1 MYQRVKF
8 RSTQENYRKEFLGLK
23 SNTLRKQDIEDERFQ
38 KLLDFELGN
47 LNNLVIEIIN
57 TKTNES
63 FQKIIS
69 DVTSYED
76 WIIISWRV

>member
-47 LNNLVIEIIN
+47 LNNLVI
-57 TKTNES
+57 
-63 FQKIIS
+63 
-69 DVTSYED
+69 DY
-76 WIIISWRV
+76 